1 MQAGFLLQ
9 EFALALALD
18 VERISVYKWVD
29 EPALEPGFEPYGLL
43 RHDRSPRPAYDAF
56 RAITTY
62 YAGTT
67 DAVHLQRPELQ
78 QVILLR
84 GDETTR
90 VLWSRMPTGLRVSIP
105 AIAPEA
111 LLVDQTGQ
119 AALLAAQNGHYTLD
133 LPGAPCTPETGC
145 LMGGPPLL
153 LVEQGVPQ
161 GNDLAALGARV
172 EGSLPPG
179 EILPADSAGGEIGG
193 LAQPA
198 AGLTSG
204 AALGVVLGAL
214 ALLLGWA
221 ATAFWRQRRDAAGG
235 TGPTA

>member
-1 MQAGFLLQ
+1 
-9 EFALALALD
+9 
-18 VERISVYKWVD
+18 
-29 EPALEPGFEPYGLL
+29 PA
-43 RHDRSPRPAYDAF
+43 
-56 RAITTY
+56 
-62 YAGTT
+62 
-67 DAVHLQRPELQ
+67 
-78 QVILLR
+78 
-84 GDETTR
+84 
-90 VLWSRMPTGLRVSIP
+90 GLRVSIP

-119 AALLAAQNGHYTLD
+119 AAPLAAQNGYYMLD
-133 LPGAPCTPETGC
+133 LPGAPCASETGC

-161 GNDLAALGARV
+161 GDDLAALGARV

-179 EILPADSAGGEIGG
+179 ELRPSYSAGGEIGW
-193 LAQPA
+193 LARPA
-198 AGLTSG
+198 AGRTSV